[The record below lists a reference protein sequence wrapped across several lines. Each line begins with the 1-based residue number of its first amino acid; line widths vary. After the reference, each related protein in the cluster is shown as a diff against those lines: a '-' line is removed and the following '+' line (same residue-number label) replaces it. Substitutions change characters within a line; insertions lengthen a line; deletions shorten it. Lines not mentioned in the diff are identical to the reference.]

1 MMAANM
7 TPGQTAEVA
16 GPKKAFIIQRPEV
29 ASALIKK
36 AERPLLVVGSEASN
50 IETMDGNLI
59 DSVMRMKK
67 ACGLSVAATG
77 HMIGEFNKRGVAGVH
92 SMSLMNL
99 GDRLRDSE
107 WSGLDG
113 EGGYDLVIFTG
124 ILYYME
130 WLVLSGLKNFATGLT
145 TISLDA
151 NYQPN
156 AGWSL
161 GTMPPKRWREVLDKL
176 LTVLEG
182 GR

>member
-29 ASALIKK
+29 ASAMIKK

-50 IETMDGNLI
+50 IETKDGNLI
-59 DSVMRMKK
+59 DSVIRMKK
-67 ACGLSVAATG
+67 AWGLTVVATG
-77 HMIGEFNKRGVAGVH
+77 HMVGEFNKRGVAGVH
-92 SMSLMNL
+92 SIPLMNL

-113 EGGYDLVIFTG
+113 EGGYDFVIFAG
-124 ILYYME
+124 ISYYME

>member
-7 TPGQTAEVA
+7 TPGLTAEVA

-59 DSVMRMKK
+59 DSVIRMKK

-77 HMIGEFNKRGVAGVH
+77 HMVGEFNKRGVAGVH
-92 SMSLMNL
+92 SISLMNL
-99 GDRLRDSE
+99 GDRLRDPE

-130 WLVLSGLKNFATGLT
+130 WLVLSGLKNFATELT